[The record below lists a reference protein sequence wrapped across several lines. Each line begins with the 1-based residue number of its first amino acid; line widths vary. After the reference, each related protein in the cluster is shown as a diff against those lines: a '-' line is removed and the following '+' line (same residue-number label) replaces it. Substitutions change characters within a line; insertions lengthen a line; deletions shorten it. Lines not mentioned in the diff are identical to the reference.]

1 MQEERKYARRSRRPP
16 AHDQVQ
22 VAKGLGAKY
31 GGTLRKRYS
40 NIYRTLKAKKE
51 CPSCSNMRLRRVSS
65 GIWKCA
71 SCGYTVAGGAYDF
84 TAAKTTQ
91 K

>member
-1 MQEERKYARRSRRPP
+1 MGKSKSLR
-16 AHDQVQ
+16 
-22 VAKGLGAKY
+22 GLGAKY

-40 NIYRTLKAKKE
+40 NIHRTLKAKKE
-51 CPSCSNMRLRRVSS
+51 CPSCSNMRLRRVSA

-71 SCGYTVAGGAYDF
+71 SCGYTVAGGAYDVS
-84 TAAKTTQ
+84 TVKAQQ